1 MKPSKNC
8 IDLIKQFEGISLK
21 AYKCPAGRWTIG
33 YGSTRWQDKT
43 PVKEGEVCTI
53 QQAEELLQ
61 NDVNFIAARLPNNK
75 LNQNQLDAVCSF
87 IYNVGMAN
95 FINST
100 MWRYMRENHNDIR
113 IGLEF
118 KKWVKARVNGE
129 LKTLR
134 GLVRRREAE
143 AKLYYEKI

>member
-8 IDLIKQFEGISLK
+8 LDLIKQFEGLRLK

-33 YGSTRWQDKT
+33 YGSTRWQDRT

-53 QQAEELLQ
+53 QQAEDLLQ
-61 NDVNFIAARLPNNK
+61 NDVNFIAARLPNNT

-100 MWRYMRENHNDIR
+100 MWAYMRHDHDDIR

-129 LKTLR
+129 LKTLK

-143 AKLYYEKI
+143 ANLYYAKK